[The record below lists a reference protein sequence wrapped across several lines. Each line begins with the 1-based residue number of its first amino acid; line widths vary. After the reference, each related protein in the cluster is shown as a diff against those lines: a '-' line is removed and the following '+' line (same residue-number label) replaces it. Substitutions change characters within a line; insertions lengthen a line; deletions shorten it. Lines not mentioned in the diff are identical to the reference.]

1 MENPSADVEMDQFE
15 TVSEL
20 PAEVNGKDAVEK
32 METDEKPKTEVGRK
46 QAPPIEV
53 KKELPVED
61 ADWEIVSAESSY
73 SSINSFSG
81 IRRRARSR
89 PESDRSRLHG
99 ELQGEARRK
108 HDPSESGQRHL

>member
-20 PAEVNGKDAVEK
+20 PVEENGKDAVEK
-32 METDEKPKTEVGRK
+32 METEETNAKPKTENGKRQ

-61 ADWEIVSAESSY
+61 ADWEIVSLES
-73 SSINSFSG
+73 ITV
-81 IRRRARSR
+81 
-89 PESDRSRLHG
+89 
-99 ELQGEARRK
+99 
-108 HDPSESGQRHL
+108 

>member
-20 PAEVNGKDAVEK
+20 PAEENGKDSAEK

-61 ADWEIVSAESSY
+61 ADWEIVSAEFRF
-73 SSINSFSG
+73 SSIKSNSG

-89 PESDRSRLHG
+89 PKSDRSRLHC
-99 ELQGEARRK
+99 ELQREARRK
-108 HDPSESGQRHL
+108 HDPSES